1 VSVCVT
7 HRNRPAYL
15 GAALDS
21 IRDQDYPAIEVI
33 LVDDGS
39 DEPAAI
45 AALDAFEP
53 EFARRGWTILR
64 RPNRYPGAARNAA
77 VEVAQ
82 GDYILFMDDDNLA
95 EPHEVRTLVQAAEQ
109 SGADILTCLLS
120 VFQGR
125 GLAPTGAPLHIW
137 PFLGAAIAPGMLRNV
152 FGDANALI
160 RRSVFD
166 RIGGFSEDF
175 GVGNEDWEFFARA
188 VLRGMRLEVVPE
200 PLVRY
205 RQSPSGVNSSTS
217 QHANR
222 MRALRPYLRLLPPHL
237 RPMAHLARQERVV
250 ESTTTQPSVRL
261 DHVQRA
267 VVFGSGQA
275 GKLAIDLAER
285 CGWSVPFLVDNNPSA
300 WDQTAH
306 GRDVRQPASLSG
318 GGFDLV
324 IVASLAGKPA
334 IFKQLSGLGMV
345 HGEHFVHFL
354 DPVQVGSVATQV
366 RL

>member
-1 VSVCVT
+1 VAAATGGIPEMVRPRDRARVLCELSAESLADKLAEVHERGLAPAALRVSPERTIADWLQWHEQIVREHEASRAAATAATAKNVSTPLPRVSVCVT

-166 RIGGFSEDF
+166 RIGGFTEDF

-188 VLRGMRLEVVPE
+188 VLRGMRLEVV
-200 PLVRY
+200 
-205 RQSPSGVNSSTS
+205 
-217 QHANR
+217 
-222 MRALRPYLRLLPPHL
+222 RPHDVS
-237 RPMAHLARQERVV
+237 AR
-250 ESTTTQPSVRL
+250 
-261 DHVQRA
+261 
-267 VVFGSGQA
+267 
-275 GKLAIDLAER
+275 
-285 CGWSVPFLVDNNPSA
+285 
-300 WDQTAH
+300 
-306 GRDVRQPASLSG
+306 
-318 GGFDLV
+318 
-324 IVASLAGKPA
+324 
-334 IFKQLSGLGMV
+334 
-345 HGEHFVHFL
+345 
-354 DPVQVGSVATQV
+354 
-366 RL
+366 